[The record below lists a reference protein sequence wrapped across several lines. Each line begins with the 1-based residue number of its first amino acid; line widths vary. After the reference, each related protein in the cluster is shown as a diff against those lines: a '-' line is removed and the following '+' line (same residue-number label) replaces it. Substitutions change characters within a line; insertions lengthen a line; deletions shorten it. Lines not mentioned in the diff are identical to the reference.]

1 MGCGM
6 STEDKEGKARN
17 EEIENQLKRDKMNQR
32 NEIKMLLLG
41 ALLLLSPSHL
51 ASLLTP
57 DSSHTSRCRWIGQ
70 IHHPQAN
77 ETHPRRLLLSRR
89 ARVLQG
95 NHLQQHS
102 PINARYSRGHGRAR
116 SPIGRPAIRV
126 PCPDYLHAAPTDRRR
141 FSFPRG
147 RHCYRYTMEGCW
159 CSRVLQTIEGISI
172 EWLCEIVSPIVS
184 TSMLLSFS
192 SRCIAL
198 HTHTHIP
205 VSRCCRSV
213 TYHIVPCRA
222 YWIPFAAWCQ
232 GYLDMIH
239 PIQQP
244 KGKKKSEAAIRRS
257 RTALLTLFPFPLT
270 LPFHSYFDSIQ
281 RIAAP
286 DYLPN
291 DQDVLRSRVKTTGIT
306 ETTFIIGDLTYRMFD
321 VGGQRSERKKWIH
334 CFENVTTI
342 LFLVAI
348 SEYDQL
354 LFEDET
360 VNRMQEALTLF
371 DSICNSRWFLKT
383 SIILFLNKID
393 RFKEK
398 LPVSPMKNY
407 FPDYEG
413 MSSAWL
419 LFFIWWLCANWLML
433 GGADYAAACDYI
445 LNRFVSLNQAEQK
458 QVYTHFT
465 CATDT
470 SQIRFVMAAVNGMI

>member
-6 STEDKEGKARN
+6 STEEKEGKARN
-17 EEIENQLKRDKMNQR
+17 EEIENQLKRDKMMQR

-41 ALLLLSPSHL
+41 AGESGKSTILKQMKLIHEGGYSRDERESFKEIIFSNTVQSMRVILE
-51 ASLLTP
+51 AMESLELPLEDQRMEYHVQTIFMQP
-57 DSSHTSRCRWIGQ
+57 AQ
-70 IHHPQAN
+70 I
-77 ETHPRRLLLSRR
+77 EGDVLPRRLAAPSRPCGRIVYVLLSMT
-89 ARVLQG
+89 
-95 NHLQQHS
+95 
-102 PINARYSRGHGRAR
+102 
-116 SPIGRPAIRV
+116 
-126 PCPDYLHAAPTDRRR
+126 PCASL
-141 FSFPRG
+141 
-147 RHCYRYTMEGCW
+147 TMN
-159 CSRVLQTIEGISI
+159 
-172 EWLCEIVSPIVS
+172 
-184 TSMLLSFS
+184 
-192 SRCIAL
+192 
-198 HTHTHIP
+198 
-205 VSRCCRSV
+205 
-213 TYHIVPCRA
+213 
-222 YWIPFAAWCQ
+222 
-232 GYLDMIH
+232 
-239 PIQQP
+239 
-244 KGKKKSEAAIRRS
+244 
-257 RTALLTLFPFPLT
+257 
-270 LPFHSYFDSIQ
+270 SYFDNIA

-286 DYLPN
+286 DYMPN

-371 DSICNSRWFLKT
+371 DSICNSRWFIKT

-413 MSSAWL
+413 
-419 LFFIWWLCANWLML
+419 
-433 GGADYAAACDYI
+433 GDDYAAACDYI
-445 LNRFVSLNQAEQK
+445 LNRFVSLNQHETK
-458 QVYTHFT
+458 QIYTHFT

-470 SQIRFVMAAVNGMI
+470 TQIRFVMAAVNDIIIQENLRLCGLI